1 MKKKILQFCCIL
13 ILFELNIEIS
23 NKILKI
29 ESSNPDKSY
38 NNESLTNGRIFIC
51 TTYNNEAEMAYVHI
65 WRLYDYVD
73 KFIFVISNLTY
84 SGNPKNVS
92 FKSFEKDLQPYR
104 DKIDIVLFDNIC
116 NKKEYPF
123 SNSIWCREESQR
135 DFAKIFIEKNYNPT
149 KNDLLIIVD
158 LDEILTREAIKYIKK
173 NPPKD
178 YYFIKGTLYFPYF
191 YHGLENWDRGVVVR
205 YKKNMKTLTQYRAK
219 KIRNNTLIKYKYKPS
234 KPLLTH
240 CSYCFKNIEEYKDKL
255 KSFSHQ
261 KFNKFPYTS
270 NNWIFKSHYCREKI
284 ASPIKEYDETY
295 EGWKHLIPDDERLK
309 YLVDPS
315 FMYSLNQTTYSEKDL
330 KNLCNFTY
338 NRTAFE
344 LSAKY
349 NSSYTKIK

>member
-240 CSYCFKNIEEYKDKL
+240 CSYCFKNIICL
-255 KSFSHQ
+255 
-261 KFNKFPYTS
+261 
-270 NNWIFKSHYCREKI
+270 
-284 ASPIKEYDETY
+284 
-295 EGWKHLIPDDERLK
+295 LIDI
-309 YLVDPS
+309 Y
-315 FMYSLNQTTYSEKDL
+315 
-330 KNLCNFTY
+330 
-338 NRTAFE
+338 
-344 LSAKY
+344 
-349 NSSYTKIK
+349 II